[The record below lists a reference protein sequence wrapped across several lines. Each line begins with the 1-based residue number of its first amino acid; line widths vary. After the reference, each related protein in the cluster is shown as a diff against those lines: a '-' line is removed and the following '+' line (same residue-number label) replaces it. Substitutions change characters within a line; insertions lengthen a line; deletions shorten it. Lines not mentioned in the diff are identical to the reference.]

1 MISTFRDYQL
11 QDKNHFHAHI
21 EVNPTGILGVDII
34 EKKEHHQTDLYDI
47 SFEKLAG
54 NTRLKGKGAQH
65 QWQLDL
71 DDKDALE
78 LHHLISQTNEEYE
91 TLMRDL

>member
-1 MISTFRDYQL
+1 MISTFRDYEL

-21 EVNPTGILGVDII
+21 EVNPTGLLDVDII
-34 EKKEHHQTDLYDI
+34 ENKEHHQTELCNV

-54 NTRLKGKGAQH
+54 KTRLKGKEAQN

-71 DDKDALE
+71 DDKDAIE
-78 LHHLISQTNEEYE
+78 LYLLISKANEEYE
-91 TLMRDL
+91 ILMRNL

>member
-1 MISTFRDYQL
+1 MISTFRDYEL

-21 EVNPTGILGVDII
+21 EVNPTGLLDVDII
-34 EKKEHHQTDLYDI
+34 ENKEHHQTELCNV

-54 NTRLKGKGAQH
+54 KTRLKGKEAQN

-71 DDKDALE
+71 DDKDAIE
-78 LHHLISQTNEEYE
+78 LYLLISKANEEYE
-91 TLMRDL
+91 ALMRDL